1 MVFDRA
7 QALLDKQKI
16 IDKLDSMNDER
27 KLLKSALQELSQIAE
42 IVPKD
47 ALGDEIPVIEL
58 ESKWTKIQGKI
69 GKLNV

>member
-1 MVFDRA
+1 LVFDRA